1 MVRKFGV
8 SLDEDVADRVEERM
22 EFGDKRS
29 ERIQHLIEAG
39 LAVEEQ
45 LDAEVW
51 QVSIDQPRDV
61 RAFVREVF
69 DNFEE

>member
-8 SLDEDVADRVEERM
+8 SLDDDVADRVEERM

-29 ERIQHLIEAG
+29 QRIQHLIEAG

-45 LDAEVW
+45 LDAEEW

-69 DNFEE
+69 DDFEE